1 MRDLFLHLQDG
12 ARVSL
17 PRTRCSVRPRAQGG
31 AEGGVHGGAQIG
43 AQGIAQIGA
52 QIVVRFNH
60 AAMQCFY

>member
-1 MRDLFLHLQDG
+1 MRDFFLHLQDG

-17 PRTRCSVRPRAQGG
+17 PHTRCSVRPRAQGG
-31 AEGGVHGGAQIG
+31 AEGG